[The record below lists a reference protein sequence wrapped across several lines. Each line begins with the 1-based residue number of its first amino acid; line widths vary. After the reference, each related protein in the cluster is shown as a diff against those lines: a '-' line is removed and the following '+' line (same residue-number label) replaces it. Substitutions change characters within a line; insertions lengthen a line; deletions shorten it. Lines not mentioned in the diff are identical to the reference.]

1 MLFQKVENNPLL
13 RTKQTYFPT
22 KVIDIH
28 KFHIKNKNANIEKKK
43 NYGIPKVKKS
53 L

>member
-22 KVIDIH
+22 KVIDIL
-28 KFHIKNKNANIEKKK
+28 KFHIIKKKANVEKKH
-43 NYGIPKVKKS
+43 YGIPKVKKS